1 MNIRSERLPPPP
13 PPTFPLLGVLL
24 GVRVTENSDVSRRPA
39 PVSFGFYTNR
49 INWNNCSI
57 YSHETQHINKTR
69 ATSAFA
75 ITLSKV
81 NLNFSNFPRINNKL
95 KLAQAG
101 TVTNVEEWNC
111 REICSKKRKA
121 FYSCFYMSSSIRK
134 STSERHNV
142 VVHLQFGVE
151 LWQKQNT
158 TTGNASIPFGIEIS
172 ETSSDLALL
181 ELPQS

>member
-1 MNIRSERLPPPP
+1 MNIRSERLSPPL
-13 PPTFPLLGVLL
+13 PTFPLLGVLL

-81 NLNFSNFPRINNKL
+81 NLNFSNFSRINNKL

-101 TVTNVEEWNC
+101 TVTSVEEWNC
-111 REICSKKRKA
+111 REICSKKKKP
-121 FYSCFYMSSSIRK
+121 FILV
-134 STSERHNV
+134 STCLQASEKV
-142 VVHLQFGVE
+142 LAKGIT
-151 LWQKQNT
+151 LWYTYNLVLNCDKNKTPQQAT
-158 TTGNASIPFGIEIS
+158 QAY
-172 ETSSDLALL
+172 LL
-181 ELPQS
+181 G